1 MDAASI
7 IVPLFTAA
15 PVTSSA
21 ATSSFSTTVY
31 VPVTLVAAEVIAAK
45 EIFDVRPKGSSSVL
59 LEVTA
64 SLKLTVTLITDPMP

>member
-1 MDAASI
+1 M
-7 IVPLFTAA
+7 
-15 PVTSSA
+15 TSSA

-45 EIFDVRPKGSSSVL
+45 EIFEVRPNGSSSVL

-64 SLKLTVTLITDPMP
+64 SLKLTVTLITDPIP